1 MSGFVEIVEVNS
13 AELLRGIAC
22 CLFEHFN
29 IRITGFEPH
38 LCCNACND
46 ALMGDIPPS
55 GRLADTIAKDIN
67 DYPCNDCFG
76 SAEENIHK
84 EDIYVGYRY
93 FEMFAR
99 DKVLYPFGYGLNY
112 TKYKQAI
119 LKAERKEDKIYLS
132 V

>member
-1 MSGFVEIVEVNS
+1 
-13 AELLRGIAC
+13 
-22 CLFEHFN
+22 
-29 IRITGFEPH
+29 
-38 LCCNACND
+38 
-46 ALMGDIPPS
+46 MGDIPPS

-93 FEMFAR
+93 FETFAK

-112 TKYKQAI
+112 TKFKQAI

-132 V
+132 VLVENIGDYKGKEVVQVTFQNRRGR